1 MSERPTRLP
10 GIITKPMSW
19 LYGLGAG
26 YRAHGFDAGR
36 GVVRLDRPVISV
48 GNISAGGTGKS
59 PMVHHIVR
67 TLIENGHH
75 PAIAMRGYKAEPG
88 TLGDEGMEH
97 RLAFADVPIIAQPDR
112 LAGLAALFE
121 TDEGKRVDCIVLDDG
136 FQHRRIARDLDLVL
150 IDSSRPP
157 DRDALLPH
165 GFLREPV
172 SALSRADAVVLMHT
186 ELVEAP
192 EIARLKHWIQN
203 TTGKRP
209 IACTEHNWTQLE
221 VFDGDE
227 VHMKSPRWLEG
238 RRIIVL
244 CGIGNPRGLLEGVES
259 QGGRI
264 SRSFVLGDHESI
276 SEDLLKVIIANINEN
291 GAHVLLMTRKDW
303 VKLGE
308 RRRLIP
314 CQTVVPRLELGFG
327 GGSGP
332 IDTLILASAR
342 SGQARA

>member
-26 YRAHGFDAGR
+26 YRARGFDAGR

-97 RLAFADVPIIAQPDR
+97 RLAFSDVPIIAQPDR

-121 TDEGKRVDCIVLDDG
+121 TDLGKRVDCIVLDDG

-157 DRDALLPH
+157 DRDALLPQ
-165 GFLREPV
+165 GYLREPV
-172 SALSRADAVVLMHT
+172 SVLSRADEVVLMHT
-186 ELVEAP
+186 ELVDAP
-192 EIARLKHWIQN
+192 ELARLKHWVQN
-203 TTGKRP
+203 ATGKPP
-209 IACTEHNWTQLE
+209 ITTAEHCWSQLE
-221 VFDGDE
+221 VFNGDE
-227 VHMKSPRWLEG
+227 ARMMPPSWLDG
-238 RRIIVL
+238 RRVLVL
-244 CGIGNPRGLLEGVES
+244 CGIGNPRGLLAGVVRH
-259 QGGRI
+259 GGRV

-276 SEDLLKVIIANINEN
+276 SEELLKTLIAHINEN
-291 GAHVLLMTRKDW
+291 GSDIVLMTRKDW

-308 RRRLIP
+308 RSRQLP
-314 CQTVVPRLELGFG
+314 CQAVVPRLELGFG

-332 IDTLILASAR
+332 LDALILASAR
-342 SGQARA
+342 SGQSWA